1 MKLLFQI
8 LIIFLL
14 IPLQAG
20 FSQETASLS
29 PTSLDERNLR
39 DGDGDTL
46 IITLEGATFNDPI
59 GAITRFNLSNYISG
73 KLIRDKVER
82 IDDNNVRLI
91 LTLSGNIDANVAGI
105 TVEVERE
112 TTSHNQDI
120 TTDNSFTVNSYDEP
134 DATLSGNSVFCGSG
148 GSTSLTIDFSGQ
160 RPFTYNYEK
169 DGTAVGEIT
178 VDAMSDIIVADEKVT
193 YNLTYV
199 IDKNGIRTDISGES
213 ITVIQEE
220 YPAVPSIS
228 GEFNP
233 CSYTQESYTASGG
246 SGSFRWTVSGG
257 SINGADNLSSVTID
271 WNSGAA
277 SITVTESTA
286 GGCATPETETV
297 TLKASP
303 PKPAVTGDVGFCQ
316 DSVATLEAP
325 PGYAAY
331 YWNTTEIT
339 QTITVSNDNN
349 YQVRVQNANGCWS
362 LNSDNYSVTAYTT
375 PRGWISINKD
385 EICEGEIALLKIS
398 VNNYNSNWDAVYYD
412 GTANQ
417 SVTNISTGFTNIS
430 VNPPAGY
437 QTYTLINVND
447 GNCPGEVI
455 SFLDEA
461 NITVNASPEIV
472 FTQSRD
478 QFPTTEDPYTFEAT
492 PAGGTFSCS
501 ASGAISSD
509 GIFSPDKADTCDCNI
524 VTYTVTDGST
534 GCTSNKSITVEVYV
548 PKGDFVA
555 PGSYD
560 NGTYK
565 YIYCFDAPSDII
577 SIENLYIPT
586 GHMLIG
592 SAWIGTVIPDGSDP
606 LKATFNPSTA
616 GDGFHTISFIYITQQ
631 LVFPFIIYMNQ
642 LPPELFVVDFVGSQ
656 TIDGLLDKYCL
667 NADSVELKVTGFI
680 NTLNPGGS
688 SGVPLF
694 EGPGVSSN
702 GAGEFW
708 FNPDRAG
715 SGNKTVTY
723 SFTRDFSQCAITDQ
737 QLEVIHPLPRLGFD
751 VPDVCVF
758 TDPSIPDSTQFVNTS
773 IDFVNI
779 VTWSWDFGD
788 PTSGVDNIS
797 NLANPYHDYNS
808 DGSKTILLSGTDINN
823 CTDVYTPNP
832 AITLGRRSVATF
844 TWENECDVDTLNLF
858 AEDDGLVTEF
868 HWDFGD
874 GTTYPDLVTQF
885 PKHHFPGAANYELGL
900 IVKNSFNCFDSIKHI
915 VPIRTTYT
923 IRSDSV
929 PYFEDFDNF
938 LTTSKADW
946 VSGPYGGTS
955 INNWDRALLEGSV
968 INDPIFDSAW
978 VTNPSGPYFDGEQS
992 LVEGP
997 CFDFAEVK
1005 KPMIKFNYWVHAET
1019 GKDGVVLQ
1027 SSVDD
1032 GKNWDVVG
1040 SNEDGINWYNSAL
1053 IFGQPG
1059 GQRLGWTGITQTG
1072 WKEARNLLD
1081 PIIGSRVRFRFVLGA
1096 NPDASNYDG
1105 FAFDNIW
1112 IGERSRIVLLE
1123 HFTNEN
1129 SLESEDADTTVN
1141 RITLKNKDEVIDIQ
1155 YHTSFPGQDS
1165 RNLYYPA
1172 GPSARSLYYGITSVP
1187 YSIMDGQSDFFGF
1200 DGPNGEYSW
1209 DEGDLLKRVLVDP
1222 LMEIDLSS
1230 SEVSNNRLNVIS
1242 KLHLLDGNLK
1252 SENLTL
1258 HLAVVENETDK
1269 VIKVLKKMIPHTG
1282 GTSLFYLW
1290 TADDSVSVNYS
1301 WDFNPAD
1308 FVHLD
1313 SLILVA
1319 FVQDELSKAIYQAA
1333 YVNFKDILSTG
1344 IEHNLSG
1351 IDGLDYIIYP
1361 NPAESIVYLEFS
1373 NSLKQDLVLEIYNE
1387 LGSRLERKILHK
1399 GSGRFSIDTYR
1410 YSRGIYFLKLSSG
1423 KNNYGTKRLVIIH

>member
-14 IPLQAG
+14 IPLQLAY
-20 FSQETASLS
+20 SQTASLS

-46 IITLEGATFNDPI
+46 IITLTGATFNANI
-59 GAITRFNLSNYISG
+59 GGTSNFNLSDDISG
-73 KLIRDKVER
+73 KLNKDNVER

-91 LTLSGNIDANVAGI
+91 LSLSGNIDVNASGI
-105 TVEVERE
+105 EVDVYRWVISH
-112 TTSHNQDI
+112 TTDI
-120 TTDNSFTVNSYDEP
+120 TTSNSFTVNYYDEP
-134 DATLSGNSVFCGSG
+134 TADLSGGGVICGSG
-148 GSTSLTIDFSGQ
+148 TRPLTIDFTGIK
-160 RPFTYNYEK
+160 PFKYNYQIGGVTQTEV
-169 DGTAVGEIT
+169 TI
-178 VDAMSDIIVADEKVT
+178 DAFTDIITATQDAVYT
-193 YNLTYV
+193 LLYV
-199 IDKNGIRTDISGES
+199 EDANGILGDLIDASEIVS
-213 ITVIQEE
+213 IETI
-220 YPAVPSIS
+220 PIPSIS
-228 GEFNP
+228 GPANI
-233 CSYTQESYTASGG
+233 CGNTQQTYQTTNVSGNSYNWSESGGTFQTPDGNNSREIRWGTGASG
-246 SGSFRWTVSGG
+246 WVQ
-257 SINGADNLSSVTID
+257 
-271 WNSGAA
+271 
-277 SITVTESTA
+277 VTEISP
-286 GGCATPETETV
+286 GGCSATTGQYPV
-297 TLKASP
+297 TLKP
-303 PKPAVTGDVGFCQ
+303 VPVQPTIGGDDGFC
-316 DSVATLEAP
+316 
-325 PGYAAY
+325 PGNQA
-331 YWNTTEIT
+331 
-339 QTITVSNDNN
+339 TITSSLAPTSGTYEWSTGANTQSIIVNNEDTYWVRVSNSDN
-349 YQVRVQNANGCWS
+349 CWS
-362 LNSDNYSVTAYTT
+362 LTSANHTVTAFTT

-385 EICEGEIALLKIS
+385 EICEGEIALLKIQ
-398 VNNYNSNWDAVYYD
+398 VNNYNSNWNAVYND
-412 GTANQ
+412 GTTDH
-417 SVTNISTGFTNIS
+417 SVTNISTAYTNIS
-430 VNPPAGY
+430 LNPPAGY
-437 QTYTLINVND
+437 QTYTLISVND
-447 GNCPGEVI
+447 GNCPGEVW

-461 NITVNASPEIV
+461 NITVNASPDIT
-472 FTQSRD
+472 FTQSRN

-492 PAGGTFSCS
+492 PSGGTFSCS

-509 GIFSPDKADTCDCNI
+509 GIFSPDKADTCNCNI

-534 GCTSNKSITVEVYV
+534 GCTSSKSITVEVYV

-565 YIYCFDAPSDII
+565 YIYCYDAPQATI
-577 SIENLYIPT
+577 SIENLFMLPGHTLHSSIWLGPVTPT
-586 GHMLIG
+586 GN
-592 SAWIGTVIPDGSDP
+592 P
-606 LKATFNPSTA
+606 LEATFNPSA
-616 GDGFHTISFIYITQQ
+616 VGDGFHQLIYIYLTVDPIGI
-631 LVFPFIIYMNQ
+631 LYFNQ

-656 TIDGLLDKYCL
+656 AIDGLLDKYCL

-680 NTLNPGGS
+680 NALNPGGS

-694 EGPGVSSN
+694 EGPGVSSG

-708 FNPDRAG
+708 FNPERAG
-715 SGNKTVTY
+715 SGNKTVSY
-723 SFTRDFSQCAITDQ
+723 SFTRDFSQCAIRDQ
-737 QLEVIHPLPRLGFD
+737 QVEVIHPLPRLGFD
-751 VPDVCVF
+751 IPDVCVF
-758 TDPSIPDSTQFVNTS
+758 TDPTIPDSTQFVNTS
-773 IDFVNI
+773 PDFANI
-779 VTWSWDFGD
+779 LSWSWDFGD
-788 PTSGVDNIS
+788 PTSGADNIS

-808 DGSKTILLSGTDINN
+808 DGSKTILLSGTDHNN
-823 CTDVYTPNP
+823 CTDVFTPNP
-832 AITLGRRSVATF
+832 AIELGRRSVASF

-868 HWDFGD
+868 HWSFGD

-923 IRSDSV
+923 IRSDST
-929 PYFEDFDNF
+929 PYFEDFDHF
-938 LTTSKADW
+938 LLTSNADW

-955 INNWDRALLEGSV
+955 INNWDRALLEGSI
-968 INDPIFDSAW
+968 INDLSYDSAW
-978 VTNPSGPYFDGEQS
+978 VTNPVGFYSDGEQS
-992 LVEGP
+992 YVEGP
-997 CFDFAEVK
+997 CFDFTEVK
-1005 KPMIKFNYWVHAET
+1005 KPMIKFNYWINAET

-1032 GKNWDVVG
+1032 GKHWDVVG
-1040 SNEDGINWYNSAL
+1040 SNEDGIEWYNSAL
-1053 IFGQPG
+1053 LFGQPG
-1059 GQRLGWTGITQTG
+1059 GQRLGWTGTTQTA

-1081 PIIGSRVRFRFVLGA
+1081 PIIGNRVRFRFVLGA

-1112 IGERSRIVLLE
+1112 IGERTRIVLLE

-1129 SLESEDADTTVN
+1129 SAESLEADTTVN
-1141 RITLKNKDEVIDIQ
+1141 GITLQNGDEVIDIQ
-1155 YHTSFPGQDS
+1155 HHTSFPGQDS

-1187 YSIMDGQSDFFGF
+1187 YSIMDGQGVFFEF

-1222 LMEIDLSS
+1222 LLEIDISA

-1258 HLAVVENETDK
+1258 HMAVVENETTD
-1269 VIKVLKKMIPHTG
+1269 VMKVLKKMIPHAG

-1290 TADDSVSVNYS
+1290 EADDSASVNYT

-1333 YVNFKDILSTG
+1333 FVNFKDILITG
-1344 IEHNLSG
+1344 IENNHPG
-1351 IDGLDYIIYP
+1351 IDKLDFKIYP
-1361 NPAESIVYLEFS
+1361 NPAKNIAYLEFT
-1373 NSLKQDLVLEIYNE
+1373 NSLKEDLVLEIFNE
-1387 LGSRLERKILHK
+1387 LGSKVDQTILQK
-1399 GSGRFSIDTYR
+1399 GSGRFTIDTYR

-1423 KNNYGTKRLVIIH
+1423 KNNYGTKRIVIIH

>member
-14 IPLQAG
+14 IPLQLAY
-20 FSQETASLS
+20 SQTASLS

-46 IITLEGATFNDPI
+46 IITLMGATFNANI
-59 GAITRFNLSNYISG
+59 GGTSNFNLSYDIAG
-73 KLIRDKVER
+73 KLSKDDVER

-91 LTLSGNIDANVAGI
+91 LSLSGNIDVNASGI
-105 TVEVERE
+105 DVEVDRWII
-112 TTSHNQDI
+112 SHNADI
-120 TTDNSFTVNSYDEP
+120 TTINSFTVYYYDEP
-134 DATLSGNSVFCGSG
+134 DATLSGNSVFCGTG
-148 GSTSLTIDFSGQ
+148 GSTNLTIDFTGQ
-160 RPFTYNYEK
+160 RPFTYNYDK
-169 DGTAVGEIT
+169 NGTAVGEIT
-178 VDAMSDIIVADEKVT
+178 VDAMSDIIVADEEVT
-193 YNLTYV
+193 YNLMYV

-213 ITVIQEE
+213 ITVTQEE

-233 CSYTQESYTASGG
+233 CANTQENYTVSGG
-246 SGSFRWTVSGG
+246 SGSFLWTVSGG

-286 GGCATPETETV
+286 GGCATPNAETV
-297 TLKASP
+297 TLKTSP

-316 DSVATLEAP
+316 DSVAILDAP
-325 PGYAAY
+325 PGYADY
-331 YWNTTEIT
+331 YWNTTETT
-339 QTITVSNDNN
+339 QSITVNNDNN
-349 YQVRVQNANGCWS
+349 YRVRVQNSLGCWS
-362 LNSDNYSVTAYTT
+362 INSDNYSATAYTK
-375 PRGWISINKD
+375 PEGYIFLNMD
-385 EICEGEIALLKIS
+385 EICDGESAKLTIQVS
-398 VNNYNSNWDAVYYD
+398 DYNSNWDAVYFD
-412 GTANQ
+412 GSNHLITD
-417 SVTNISTGFTNIS
+417 ISTSKSEIFVS
-430 VNPPAGY
+430 PPEGDH
-437 QTYTLINVND
+437 TYTLISVND
-447 GNCPGEVI
+447 DNCPGRVSSIFYE
-455 SFLDEA
+455 DD
-461 NITVNASPEIV
+461 ITVNASPDIT

-509 GIFSPDKADTCDCNI
+509 GIFSPDKADTCNCNI

-534 GCTSNKSITVEVYV
+534 GCTSSKSVTVEVYV

-560 NGTYK
+560 NGIYK
-565 YIYCFDAPSDII
+565 YIYCSDAPQDII
-577 SIENLYIPT
+577 SIENLYIPPGYT
-586 GHMLIG
+586 LHSTIWVGPVTPSG
-592 SAWIGTVIPDGSDP
+592 NP
-606 LKATFNPSTA
+606 LEATFNPSVA
-616 GDGFHTISFIYITQQ
+616 GDGIHNLTFIYYTVHP
-631 LVFPFIIYMNQ
+631 LLPGVLFFNL
-642 LPPELFVVDFVGSQ
+642 LPPEIFIVDFVGSQ
-656 TIDGLLDKYCL
+656 AIDALLDEYCL

-680 NTLNPGGS
+680 NALNPGGS
-688 SGVPLF
+688 SGVTLF
-694 EGPGVSSN
+694 EGPGVSSA
-702 GAGEFW
+702 GGGEFW
-708 FNPDRAG
+708 FNPNRAG
-715 SGNKTVTY
+715 SGNKTVSY

-737 QLEVIHPLPRLGFD
+737 QIEVIHPLPRLGFD
-751 VPDVCVF
+751 IPDVCIF
-758 TDPSIPDSTQFVNTS
+758 TDPTIPDSTQFVNTS
-773 IDFVNI
+773 LDFANI
-779 VTWSWDFGD
+779 VSWTWDFDD
-788 PTSGVDNIS
+788 PTSGADNIS
-797 NLANPYHDYNS
+797 NLANPYHDYNL
-808 DGSKTILLSGTDINN
+808 DGSKTIKLSGTDNNN
-823 CTDVYTPNP
+823 CTDVFTPNP
-832 AITLGRRSVATF
+832 AIQLGRRSVAFF

-868 HWDFGD
+868 HWNFGD
-874 GTTYPDLVTQF
+874 GTTYPDLATQS
-885 PKHHFPGAANYELGL
+885 PKHHFPGAANYELRL

-923 IRSDSV
+923 IKSDST
-929 PYFEDFDNF
+929 PYFENFDQF
-938 LTTSKADW
+938 LLTSNADW

-978 VTNPSGPYFDGEQS
+978 VTNPTGCYSDGEQS
-992 LVEGP
+992 YVEGP
-997 CFDFAEVK
+997 CFDFTEVK
-1005 KPMIKFNYWVHAET
+1005 KPMIKFNYWINAET

-1040 SNEDGINWYNSAL
+1040 SNEDGIEWYNSAL
-1053 IFGQPG
+1053 LFGQPG
-1059 GQRLGWTGITQTG
+1059 GQRLGWTGTTQTA

-1081 PIIGSRVRFRFVLGA
+1081 PIIGNRVRFRFVLGA

-1112 IGERSRIVLLE
+1112 IGERTRIVLLE

-1129 SLESEDADTTVN
+1129 SAESLEADTTVN
-1141 RITLKNKDEVIDIQ
+1141 GITLQNGDEVINIQ
-1155 YHTSFPGQDS
+1155 HHTSFPGQDS

-1187 YSIMDGQSDFFGF
+1187 YSIMDGQGVFFEF

-1222 LMEIDLSS
+1222 LLEIDISS

-1242 KLHLLDGNLK
+1242 KLHLFDGNLK

-1258 HLAVVENETDK
+1258 HLAVVENETVDI
-1269 VIKVLKKMIPHTG
+1269 IKVLKKMIPHAG

-1290 TADDSVSVNYS
+1290 TADDSASVNYT

-1333 YVNFKDILSTG
+1333 FVNFKDILITG
-1344 IEHNLSG
+1344 IENNLPG
-1351 IDGLDYIIYP
+1351 IDKLDFEIYP
-1361 NPAESIVYLEFS
+1361 NPAENIAYLEFS
-1373 NSLKQDLVLEIYNE
+1373 NSLKEDLVLEIFNE
-1387 LGSRLERKILHK
+1387 LGSKVDQTILQK
-1399 GSGRFSIDTYR
+1399 GSGRFTIDTYR

-1423 KNNYGTKRLVIIH
+1423 KNSYGTKRIVIIH